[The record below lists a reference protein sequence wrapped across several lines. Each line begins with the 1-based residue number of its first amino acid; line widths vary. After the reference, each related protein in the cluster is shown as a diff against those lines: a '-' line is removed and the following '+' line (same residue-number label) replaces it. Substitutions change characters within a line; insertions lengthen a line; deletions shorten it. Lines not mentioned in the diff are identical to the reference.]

1 MARPLPPLDLLV
13 SFEASARLLS
23 FSKAGAEIFVTQS
36 AISRQV
42 KKLEQ
47 SLDLVLFERL
57 PHSLKLT
64 EQGRIFYDTVRECI
78 DSLSKTINDLKKQK
92 SGGRLKV
99 STNNS
104 FASLWLVP
112 RLSSF
117 REEHPEIELHINADN
132 RLIDLKQE
140 TVDLVI
146 RYTTSSRIANED
158 HIRLSEEEIFPVCSP
173 GLLARSKHPLNS
185 VEDLRH
191 YKLLHLEDPQQSWPW
206 LQWTDWLEHV
216 GSTVPVNNVGFR
228 FSHVDQMIQAATL
241 EQGIA
246 LGSSPLVDFLLM
258 KGLLVAPLKER
269 RVSPRSFFA
278 CYGPRCDDSAKIF
291 VNWVR
296 EKMASSPLLLEG
308 KSFYG

>member
-36 AISRQV
+36 AVSRQV

-47 SLDLVLFERL
+47 SLDIVLFERL

-64 EQGRIFYDTVRECI
+64 EQGRIFYDTVRDCI
-78 DSLSKTINDLKKQK
+78 DFLSKTINDLKKQK

-99 STNNS
+99 STSNS

-132 RLIDLKQE
+132 RVIDLKQE
-140 TVDLVI
+140 TVDLAI

-158 HIRLSEEEIFPVCSP
+158 HLQLSGEEIFPVCSP
-173 GLLARSKHPLNS
+173 DLLSRSKNPLTC
-185 VEDLRH
+185 VADLRH

-206 LQWTDWLEHV
+206 LQWKDWFEHV
-216 GSTVPVNNVGFR
+216 GSEVSVDNIGFR
-228 FSHVDQMIQAATL
+228 FSHVDQMIQAATMG
-241 EQGIA
+241 QGVA
-246 LGSSPLVDFLLM
+246 LGSSPLVDFLLA

-269 RVSPRSFFA
+269 RVSPRAFFA
-278 CYGPRCDDSAKIF
+278 CFSPRCDASAQVF
-291 VNWVR
+291 VSWVQER
-296 EKMASSPLLLEG
+296 MASSQRSLEA
-308 KSFYG
+308 KSLHE